1 MRLHSH
7 QNRPFH
13 LGPLAL
19 ERLAR
24 QGGNAAQT
32 LGASHFSRHDG
43 GSLGESGAQPGVQD
57 GVPPGVP
64 PAAAAMPADAH
75 RTSSDSIS
83 AVLPEYFALF
93 TRFLD
98 GPVAPARA
106 PVPED
111 AVLRAN
117 NLKASAYFLDATIT
131 SCCTLHPADGAP
143 AGHTH
148 AFVFL
153 IEFGRE
159 PAEGEPGDAW
169 IRGTNAARTD
179 LRAAELAVI
188 LSGYLRSMGFN
199 ARGHAPGATL
209 VNIEALAVRAG
220 VARAGRAT
228 TSAQEDA
235 DGGGKPRTS
244 LLEAPYL
251 TRGFRLGVVTT
262 DYACAPDLPL
272 DPAAPLTPGD
282 ADIRD
287 GTMGTRPLWWDAKMA
302 ERPLH
307 LGRYPMETIARVKQ
321 AASAAPG
328 TTVTPGTPDAA
339 GVPFAAKLRA
349 STLILRD
356 EIVRIPKR
364 GDFFKRAQ
372 AGDLGEKAQR
382 ERPRFP
388 MKHPYALGMQPLIQH
403 MVPLQGG
410 RDKLQPTGIGGDLSN
425 PQRNADAIKALGYYL
440 GADFVGICKL
450 EPWMMYSHDEIE
462 GRPIAV
468 YHDYAVVMLIDQGF
482 ETMEGA
488 SGDDWISASQSMRA
502 YLRGAEI
509 AGIMAAHCR
518 RMGYSARAHSNAH
531 SEVIH
536 NPAILMAGL
545 GEVSRIGDT
554 MLNPFIGPRSKSV
567 VFTTDLPMAIDAP
580 IDFNLQAFCEGCRKC
595 ARECP
600 CNAIP
605 FGPKVMF
612 NGYEIWKADVEK
624 CTKYRVTNMKG
635 SACGRCMKMCPWNRE
650 DTVAAEQWMWQ
661 AIAHPEDAKALAGQD
676 DSNGIGARNPVK
688 RWWFDLEVVN
698 GVAVHPLAGINERD
712 LDLGRMRL
720 GDNQKLAMY
729 PPALQPRGGTT
740 VHEIVA
746 VDRAAGLAA
755 YAAAETVPAA
765 RARALE

>member
-7 QNRPFH
+7 KQRPFH

-24 QGGNAAQT
+24 VTGDAAET
-32 LGASHFSRHDG
+32 FG
-43 GSLGESGAQPGVQD
+43 GSHSQPID
-57 GVPPGVP
+57 PEPP
-64 PAAAAMPADAH
+64 
-75 RTSSDSIS
+75 SSDSIA
-83 AVLPEYFALF
+83 AVLPEYFTLF
-93 TRFLD
+93 TKFLD
-98 GPVAPARA
+98 GPVAPGKA
-106 PVPED
+106 PVPDD
-111 AVLRAN
+111 AQMRAN
-117 NLKASAYFLDATIT
+117 NLKASAYFLDATIAG
-131 SCCTLHPADGAP
+131 CCALRAEDNPP

-159 PAEGEPGDAW
+159 PKAGEPGDAW
-169 IRGTNAARTD
+169 IHGTNTARTD
-179 LRAAELAVI
+179 VRCAELAVI
-188 LSGYLRSMGFN
+188 LSGYVRWMGYS
-199 ARGHAPGATL
+199 ARGHAPDATQ
-209 VNIEALAVRAG
+209 VNIERLAVRAG
-220 VARAGRAT
+220 VVRINGAG
-228 TSAQEDA
+228 
-235 DGGGKPRTS
+235 
-244 LLEAPYL
+244 LLGAPYL

-262 DYACAPDLPL
+262 SYALAPDLPL
-272 DPAAPLTPGD
+272 DPTVPLTPND

-307 LGRYPMETIARVKQ
+307 MGRYPMETIPRMDE
-321 AASAAPG
+321 P
-328 TTVTPGTPDAA
+328 
-339 GVPFAAKLRA
+339 
-349 STLILRD
+349 STLVLRD
-356 EIVRIPKR
+356 EITRIPKR

-372 AGDLGEKAQR
+372 SGDLGEKARR

-388 MKHPYALGMQPLIQH
+388 MKHPYALGMQPLIQQ

-410 RDKLQPTGIGGDLSN
+410 REKLQPTGMGGDLSN

-440 GADFVGICKL
+440 GADFVGICRL
-450 EPWMMYSHDEIE
+450 EPWMVYSHDEIE
-462 GRPIAV
+462 GKPIPV
-468 YHDYAVVMLIDQGF
+468 YHDYAVVMLLDQGY

-488 SGDDWISASQSMRA
+488 SGDDWISACQSMRA

-536 NPAILMAGL
+536 NPCILMAGL

-554 MLNPFIGPRSKSV
+554 ILNPFIGPRSKSV
-567 VFTTDLPMAIDAP
+567 VFTTDLPMAVDRP
-580 IDFNLQAFCEGCRKC
+580 INFNLQNFCESCKKC

-650 DTVAAEQWMWQ
+650 DTVEAEQWMWQ
-661 AIAHPEDAKALAGQD
+661 AIRHPEQAKMLADQD
-676 DSNGIGARNPVK
+676 DFDGNGARNPVK
-688 RWWFDLEVVN
+688 RWWFDLEVVD
-698 GVAVHPLAGINERD
+698 GIAVHPVAGINERD
-712 LDLGRMRL
+712 LDFGRIRL
-720 GDNQKLAMY
+720 ADKQKLAMF
-729 PPALQPRGGTT
+729 PAELQPRGGIT
-740 VHEIVA
+740 VAEVVP
-746 VDRAAGLAA
+746 VDREAGLAA
-755 YAAAETVPAA
+755 YANAESVPAA
-765 RARALE
+765 RARIAAKQEG

>member
-1 MRLHSH
+1 MRSHSH
-7 QNRPFH
+7 RNRPFH

-24 QGGNAAQT
+24 IATDESGDSDAAKT
-32 LGASHFSRHDG
+32 LGTSQSAGYAASTG
-43 GSLGESGAQPGVQD
+43 
-57 GVPPGVP
+57 
-64 PAAAAMPADAH
+64 
-75 RTSSDSIS
+75 SIS
-83 AVLPEYFALF
+83 AVLPEYFDLF
-93 TRFLD
+93 CAFLD

-111 AVLRAN
+111 IQLRAN
-117 NLKASAYFLDATIT
+117 NLKASAYFLDAAIAG
-131 SCCTLHPADGAP
+131 CCALRDSDNAP

-159 PAEGEPGDAW
+159 PAEGAPGDTW

-179 LRAAELAVI
+179 LRCAELAVI
-188 LSGYLRSMGFN
+188 LSGYLRWMGFN

-209 VNIEALAVRAG
+209 VDIEALAVRAG
-220 VARAGRAT
+220 VARVSRLEGNAG
-228 TSAQEDA
+228 
-235 DGGGKPRTS
+235 
-244 LLEAPYL
+244 LLQAPYL

-262 DYACAPDLPL
+262 SYAFAVDAPL
-272 DPAAPLTPGD
+272 DPAVPLTPDD
-282 ADIRD
+282 ADISD
-287 GTMGTRPLWWDAKMA
+287 GVMGTRPLWWDAKMA

-307 LGRYPMETIARVKQ
+307 MGRYPMETIARVKQ
-321 AASAAPG
+321 RNDNETLAAN
-328 TTVTPGTPDAA
+328 
-339 GVPFAAKLRA
+339 LRA

-356 EIVRIPKR
+356 EIVRVPKR

-372 AGDLGEKAQR
+372 SGDLGEKAQR

-410 RDKLQPTGIGGDLSN
+410 RDKLQPTGVGGDLSD

-440 GADFVGICKL
+440 GADFVGICRL

-462 GRPIAV
+462 GKPIAV

-567 VFTTDLPMAIDAP
+567 VFTTDLPMAMDAP
-580 IDFNLQAFCEGCRKC
+580 IDFNLQSFCEGCKKC

-600 CNAIP
+600 CNAIS

-650 DTVAAEQWMWQ
+650 DTVEAEAWMRE
-661 AIAHPEDAKALAGQD
+661 AIAHPENAKALSDQD
-676 DSNGIGARNPVK
+676 DTDGVGARNPIK

-698 GVAVHPLAGINERD
+698 GIAIHPVAGINQRD

-720 GDNQKLAMY
+720 GDKQKLAMY
-729 PPALQPRGGTT
+729 PAALQPKGGTT
-740 VHEIVA
+740 IHVTVPL
-746 VDRAAGLAA
+746 DREAGLRMYQEAETP
-755 YAAAETVPAA
+755 AAARKRTMPQ
-765 RARALE
+765 